1 MTGFLVN
8 KFVPDSENVQS
19 ANVRTAYGVLSS
31 VVGIICNVL
40 LFAVKLV
47 VGIILNSI
55 SVMADAFNNLS
66 DAASSVISFIG
77 VRIAAKPSD
86 KDHPFGHG
94 RAEYI
99 AALLVAFVIL
109 EVGFSCIKSAVGKI
123 ITPEVINFSYVSIA
137 ILVVSMAVKLWLSF
151 FNRKLAKKT
160 NSSVIKATATDSLND
175 VIVTGATVISIII
188 FEFFNLN
195 LDGYMGAI
203 VAVLVLVSGINI
215 IKDTIKPLLGEAAD
229 PELCENLVEKVL
241 SYDGIV
247 GTHDLVVH
255 SYGPS
260 RYMASIHA
268 EVPMDANIC
277 EIHETIDRIE
287 RDVFEEFGV
296 LLVIHMDPIEIDN
309 ALVDSSREVVID
321 VIASLDCGITMHDF
335 RMVSGE
341 GQTNL
346 IFDIVVPHAF
356 SDREAGEI
364 VEKIKSA
371 VNEKNSTYQCVITV
385 DRSFVG

>member
-1 MTGFLVN
+1 MTGFLVK
-8 KFVPDSENVQS
+8 KFVPDSENVGS
-19 ANVRTAYGVLSS
+19 SKVRTAYGMLSS

-66 DAASSVISFIG
+66 DAASSVISLIG

-109 EVGFSCIKSAVGKI
+109 EVGFSCIKSAVEKI
-123 ITPEVINFSYVSIA
+123 FSPEVINFSYVSIA
-137 ILVVSMAVKLWLSF
+137 ILVLSMAVKLWLSF

-175 VIVTGATVISIII
+175 VMVTGATVVSIVI

-203 VAVLVLVSGINI
+203 VAILVLVSAVNI
-215 IKDTIKPLLGEAAD
+215 IKDTVKPLLGEAAD
-229 PELCENLVEKVL
+229 PELCEELISKVL

-268 EVPMDANIC
+268 EVPSNID
-277 EIHETIDRIE
+277 ILFAHETIDRIE
-287 RDVFEEFGV
+287 RDVQDEMGIF
-296 LLVIHMDPIEIDN
+296 LVIHMDPIEVDN
-309 ALVDSSREVVID
+309 AVVDSCREVVIE
-321 VIASLDCGITMHDF
+321 VIADLDCGVTMHDF

-346 IFDIVVPHAF
+346 IFDIVVPHSF
-356 SDREAGEI
+356 SDREAENI
-364 VEKIKSA
+364 AQKIKTA

-385 DRSFVG
+385 DRSYI